1 MQVVDVVLDAE
12 LLQRAPVFVGHAEPL
27 RVAGAD
33 VDVDGGKVVVLLVAG
48 GSWPGHLHKMKMK
61 RYTPKRY
68 KFMNEKNAEKPTYA
82 ICILLLYQ
90 IYCLFLQFKLQFL
103 LID

>member
-48 GSWPGHLHKMKMK
+48 GS
-61 RYTPKRY
+61 
-68 KFMNEKNAEKPTYA
+68 
-82 ICILLLYQ
+82 
-90 IYCLFLQFKLQFL
+90 
-103 LID
+103 